1 MASASSSAPLFR
13 GVVPPVATPLNADY
27 SVDFPSL
34 TRNLENM
41 LAAGM
46 HGLFMLGST
55 GEVAFH
61 DAPTRRAILEHA
73 VKVVNGR
80 APIFAGVVDPTTD
93 RVIAHAKDAK
103 AIGADAIV
111 VTSPFYARTSQKEIA
126 DHFRYVRAAVDLP
139 LIAYDIPVCVQYKLE
154 RATTVALAREG
165 TIAGLKDSSGDDGN
179 FRYVRLDTAGLPGF
193 FMMTGSE
200 ILVDSALM
208 MGADGVVPGL
218 GNVDPHG
225 YVRLWNAAQAGDW
238 AAARQEQER
247 LCRLFEIVR
256 ISLPRTSQG
265 SAGVGAFKT
274 AMRRLGIIATNRMAR
289 PQQDL
294 DDAEAAKVD
303 AILKS
308 VGLLD

>member
-1 MASASSSAPLFR
+1 MATAPLFT

-27 SVDFPSL
+27 SVDYASL
-34 TRNLENM
+34 TRNLEN
-41 LAAGM
+41 LLSAGM

-73 VKVVNGR
+73 MKVVNGKV
-80 APIFAGVVDPTTD
+80 PVFAGVIDPTTD
-93 RVIAHAKDAK
+93 RVIEHAKDAK
-103 AIGADAIV
+103 AIGVDAIV

-126 DHFRYVRAAVDLP
+126 DHFRYIRDAVDVP
-139 LIAYDIPVCVQYKLE
+139 LVAYDIPVCVHYKLE

-179 FRYVRLDTAGLPGF
+179 FRFVRLDTADVAGF

-200 ILVDSALM
+200 ILVDSAIQ

-218 GNVDPHG
+218 ANVDPHG
-225 YVRLWNAAQAGDW
+225 YIRLWNAAKAGDW
-238 AAARQEQER
+238 ATARLEQER
-247 LCRLFEIVR
+247 LCKLFEMVWVAM
-256 ISLPRTSQG
+256 PRVSAG

-274 AMRRLGIIATNRMAR
+274 AMRRLGLIATNRMAR

-294 DDAEAAKVD
+294 NDAEAAKVE
-303 AILKS
+303 ACLKAA
-308 VGLLD
+308 GLLN